1 LVAGCSPVT
10 QGKGCNRFSRIFSRH
25 PLHPLHGVTEMPEE
39 FSRVR
44 ENIFEKILDVYKE
57 ALLLSP
63 QMIQNRGVLYSVR
76 LSVP

>member
-1 LVAGCSPVT
+1 MA
-10 QGKGCNRFSRIFSRH
+10 
-25 PLHPLHGVTEMPEE
+25 EE